1 VDWTLGRLAAELD
14 GAVVG
19 DPGREVVR
27 VRSLAEAGPDD
38 LAFVSGERGA
48 VAARDSA
55 AGAFLVARGTRG
67 LDGDRIEVADVSLA
81 LARALTLL
89 HPAAAP
95 DPGIHPTAIVGDDAR
110 IAASASIGPYAVVG
124 RETEIGERAIVGA
137 HAVIGDRCR
146 IGDDT
151 ALRPHAVLYDDVRLG
166 KRVLVHSGAVLG
178 ADGFGYARGPGG
190 PVKIPQVGGV
200 EVEDDV
206 EIGAL
211 SAVDRA
217 TLERTVVGS
226 GTKVDNLV
234 QVAHN
239 VRIGSNS
246 ILCGQAGIGGSAR
259 LGRGVVLAGQA
270 GVIDHVELGDGV
282 QVAAKS
288 AAFSSVASGT
298 VAGIPAVPVGEWRR
312 RQSVLRRLTGMWRR
326 LRRLED
332 AVRPGG
338 TDEGGD
344 ES

>member
-1 VDWTLGRLAAELD
+1 MAWTLGRLAAELD
-14 GAVVG
+14 GAVAG
-19 DPGREVVR
+19 DPGREVDR
-27 VRSLAEAGPDD
+27 VRSLAEAGPRD
-38 LAFVSGERGA
+38 LAFVANERA
-48 VAARDSA
+48 ADAARGSA
-55 AGAFLVARGTRG
+55 AGVLLVRRGVKG
-67 LDGDRIEVADVSLA
+67 LDADRIEVADVA
-81 LARALTLL
+81 LAMAKALEIL
-89 HPAAAP
+89 HPAAP
-95 DPGIHPTAIVGDDAR
+95 TEPGVHPTAIVDGRAR
-110 IAASASIGPYAVVG
+110 VAESASIGPYAIVG
-124 RETEIGERAIVGA
+124 AETEIGERAGLGAHVVVGA
-137 HAVIGDRCR
+137 RCR
-146 IGDDT
+146 VGEDSR
-151 ALRPHAVLYDDVRLG
+151 LHPHVVLYDDVELG
-166 KRVLVHSGAVLG
+166 RGVIVHSGTVLG
-178 ADGFGYARGPGG
+178 ADGFGYARGPRG

-200 EVEDDV
+200 VVEDDV

-270 GVIDHVELGDGV
+270 GVSDHVELGDGV

-288 AAFSSVASGT
+288 AALASVAEGT
-298 VAGIPAVPVGEWRR
+298 VAGIPAIPVGEWRR
-312 RQSVLRRLTGMWRR
+312 RQSVLRRLTGIWRR
-326 LRRLED
+326 LRRLEE
-332 AVRPGG
+332 AAGSPG